1 MITYS
6 DNRRTD
12 HPMGGRAEGYAL
24 RTKRWHF
31 YWYRDAGDMRLYDVT
46 IDPRGESDLSQ
57 ARPDLVADFKAQIM
71 AWREQKG
78 ITGYF
83 PIYE

>member
-1 MITYS
+1 
-6 DNRRTD
+6 
-12 HPMGGRAEGYAL
+12 
-24 RTKRWHF
+24 
-31 YWYRDAGDMRLYDVT
+31 MRLYDVT
-46 IDPRGESDLSQ
+46 TDPRGESDLSQ
-57 ARPDLVADFKAQIM
+57 SRPDLVADFKAQIM